1 MADDVKHPFW
11 ISWWMTE
18 STGAFTLENPWW
30 ISGVRVSD
38 EAESVCAAVMAA
50 DEEDAMRVILAA
62 HDNPKT
68 DLEWRF
74 VEQREDGWAPFSS
87 RFQRVEWMR
96 WP

>member
-1 MADDVKHPFW
+1 
-11 ISWWMTE
+11 MTE
-18 STGAFTLENPWW
+18 ETGAFTLESPWW
-30 ISGVRVSD
+30 ISGMAGSRD
-38 EAESVCAAVMAA
+38 AESVCAAVMAT

-62 HDNPKT
+62 HDNPEVE
-68 DLEWRF
+68 LEWRF